1 MSEYRLGDII
11 DDYCTKCRLL
21 TNHAIA
27 ALVEDEPAL
36 VRCRTCYFEHK
47 YRHGKGGAVKKK
59 SMKQDLFD
67 QVLAKMDI
75 DLDLPEPA
83 APKKTGRKTEKP

>member
-27 ALVEDEPAL
+27 ALVNEEPAM

-59 SMKQDLFD
+59 SKKQELFD
-67 QVLAKMDI
+67 QVLAKMDVE
-75 DLDLPEPA
+75 LDLPERAPA
-83 APKKTGRKTEKP
+83 KKKSSKS